1 MPTVNGNPWSA
12 RAVVHPHP
20 IYRVEGEPGRAGNGL
35 YDTMQP
41 VGAHEVIIEN
51 ARHDR
56 QLWNS
61 DDREI
66 EEYLALCAH
75 RIHDLKKDKPLQ
87 VRERDQEFRQPF
99 RAGVRPSH
107 LGGGRH
113 YVRSAPCFV

>member
-1 MPTVNGNPWSA
+1 M
-12 RAVVHPHP
+12 VHPHP

-56 QLWNS
+56 QLWNA

-66 EEYLALCAH
+66 EEYLTLCAQ
-75 RIHDLKKDKPLQ
+75 RIHDLKKDGRFKYVSVIKNFGSTLG
-87 VRERDQEFRQPF
+87 
-99 RAGVRPSH
+99 AGIRPSH
-107 LGGGRH
+107 LRDRGH
-113 YVRSAPCFV
+113 HIRSAPCAYTSCAPRASITR